1 MHGTE
6 QDIARTLAQYAV
18 GALALSIIGTLI
30 GLYVLYLVIRWGV
43 RDGMRDA
50 QRGLREQ
57 REPLRGRPAAG
68 GSLPDM
74 RAD

>member
-1 MHGTE
+1 MRATE
-6 QDIARTLAQYAV
+6 FERMLAQYV
-18 GALALSIIGTLI
+18 IGGIALSIIGTVI

-50 QRGLREQ
+50 QRGLRDQ
-57 REPLRGRPAAG
+57 REPSRQRPPTGAN
-68 GSLPDM
+68 LPDM

>member
-1 MHGTE
+1 MRTSELE
-6 QDIARTLAQYAV
+6 QMLAQYVIGSIAI
-18 GALALSIIGTLI
+18 SIIGTLI

-50 QRGLREQ
+50 QRGLRDQ
-57 REPLRGRPAAG
+57 REPVRGRPPST